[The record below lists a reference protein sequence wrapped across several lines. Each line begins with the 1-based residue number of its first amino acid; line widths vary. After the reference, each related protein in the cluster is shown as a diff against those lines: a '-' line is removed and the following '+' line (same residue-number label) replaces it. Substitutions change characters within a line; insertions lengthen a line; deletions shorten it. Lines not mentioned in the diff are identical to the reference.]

1 MRTKFACLGLILFI
15 FLAGCGGPKVD
26 VPIFM
31 MSTSGIPSEVGD
43 KLEADLQTKTGATPT
58 IKIQTTPIFSMEKL
72 VVEIAAG
79 DNGIIVVPMDQF
91 KALGQQGGYINL
103 DAIANSEDFPEG
115 VLELPVD
122 NKDNKDKT
130 DKTVKT
136 EKHLYGIP
144 LEKTKWFTDLKL
156 NGKNLVAFVP
166 ANAQKQDMVTQVL
179 KVIAQ
184 K

>member
-1 MRTKFACLGLILFI
+1 MRAKFAFLGLVLLLF
-15 FLAGCGGPKVD
+15 LTGCGGPKAD

-31 MSTSGIPSEVGD
+31 MSASGIPSEVGD
-43 KLEADLQTKTGATPT
+43 KLEADLKAKVGEAPT

-79 DNGIIVVPMDQF
+79 DNGIIVIPMEQF
-91 KALGQQGGYINL
+91 KALGQQGGYVSL
-103 DAIANSEDFPEG
+103 DDVAKSEDFPEG

-122 NKDNKDKT
+122 NKDKN
-130 DKTVKT
+130 DKTVRT
-136 EKHLYGIP
+136 EKHLYGLP
-144 LEKTKWFTDLKL
+144 LENSKWFKDLKL
-156 NGKNLVAFVP
+156 NGKGLVAFVP
-166 ANAQKQDMVTQVL
+166 ANAKKQDLVLQVM